1 MALYYLSLGPHYI
14 NKYDCQAQDKG
25 KGKAPIEHSG
35 LPPEIV
41 LDGSDYFLDPP
52 LSPEEGAYST
62 QSGTTPP
69 PAPSHSAGG
78 GAAPSSISPA
88 DEGEPG
94 SPPRPFGSLTL
105 SSRDLIFHNLSLQYL
120 ERTRSP
126 EELLKLTNKIYE
138 GKQSVLSELRRL
150 AGPFHGQIN
159 PVPGYG

>member
-1 MALYYLSLGPHYI
+1 MKKRGSHAVWRRAPSGGSVESPKEELS
-14 NKYDCQAQDKG
+14 KG
-25 KGKAPIEHSG
+25 KRKAPMEPLELQG
-35 LPPEIV
+35 PPTLRS
-41 LDGSDYFLDPP
+41 LDDLILVP
-52 LSPEEGAYST
+52 LSPEEGACST

-88 DEGEPG
+88 EEGEPG

-138 GKQSVLSELRRL
+138 GMLSTL
-150 AGPFHGQIN
+150 
-159 PVPGYG
+159 